1 MKLFTQTAIVLA
13 LALGVTQASG
23 TSPGASAGSAD
34 GPVADG
40 PVAAGPG
47 TDSGPGIAPAEP
59 PIPEDLLL
67 LLGSIEAL
75 PTREQLETL
84 LPDAPASRLMQITS
98 SASNTLS
105 PGVRIRAIRALGQL
119 PGSPQLRAALL
130 QLLTHHSAAREGTA
144 VLYLMTAVETLG
156 QVGTVDEVDEV
167 AAFLAHPSRDVRIFA
182 ARALRQ
188 IAAPSAVAPLREQA
202 SRELVE
208 AVKIEISETLQ
219 ILAPQGR

>member
-40 PVAAGPG
+40 PVA
-47 TDSGPGIAPAEP
+47 DSGPGIAPAEP